1 MHNTNEHLMFLKYSY
16 ELKQHCSVVE
26 KVHMFKIIT
35 CISKKEKEINTYIK
49 NDVEKIHIIQRKKR
63 TINVKWAR
71 PKPPSTYI

>member
-1 MHNTNEHLMFLKYSY
+1 
-16 ELKQHCSVVE
+16 
-26 KVHMFKIIT
+26 MFKIIT